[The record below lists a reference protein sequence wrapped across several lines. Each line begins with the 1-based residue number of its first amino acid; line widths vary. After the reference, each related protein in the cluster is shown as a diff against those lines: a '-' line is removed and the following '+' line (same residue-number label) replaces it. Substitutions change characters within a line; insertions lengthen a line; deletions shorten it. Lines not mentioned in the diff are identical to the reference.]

1 MGRTSLTRDFK
12 EFLQCLNDHGVR
24 FLVIG
29 GHAVGF
35 HGYPRATADLDVWVD
50 LNPKNAELLV
60 QALVEFG
67 FNVPALRKEMFLPR
81 DRIIRLG
88 IAPNRIE
95 ILTGID
101 GITFTEA
108 YPNRIKAETE
118 GVVVSYISLP
128 DLKKNKKASGRSKD
142 LNDLENLPEGS
153 PTKSTNAP
161 RRNKTRRG

>member
-1 MGRTSLTRDFK
+1 
-12 EFLQCLNDHGVR
+12 
-24 FLVIG
+24 
-29 GHAVGF
+29 
-35 HGYPRATADLDVWVD
+35 
-50 LNPKNAELLV
+50 
-60 QALVEFG
+60 
-67 FNVPALRKEMFLPR
+67 MFLPR

>member
-1 MGRTSLTRDFK
+1 MGSTSLTRDFK

-50 LNPKNAELLV
+50 LDPKNAEMLV

-67 FNVPALRKEMFLPR
+67 FNVPDLNKEMFLQR
-81 DRIIRLG
+81 DRIIRMG

-101 GITFTEA
+101 GVTFAEA
-108 YPNRIKAETE
+108 YQNRIKAETE
-118 GVVVSYISLP
+118 GLMLSYISLS
-128 DLKKNKKASGRSKD
+128 DLKKNKKASGRNKD
-142 LNDLENLPEGS
+142 LDDLENLP
-153 PTKSTNAP
+153 
-161 RRNKTRRG
+161 